1 MFSSSNRWALSISTL
16 AITVAGTF
24 SSLNAAVVV
33 APTAACRQGD
43 IVGAA
48 VSTAPATQRN
58 AAQAASNAYSA
69 PDVPLTRF
77 IRQTTAGVSTL
88 EFEGEIAADNFCNL
102 EVDVI
107 ANTRNVEEIE
117 EQIPGPA
124 YSSQVPA
131 VVRQRLQRELPNYR
145 ITFIERSTRPQ
156 PGPRPV
162 PPLSPSRVIYEI
174 EGSCTGT
181 NPIPGPT
188 TGNYCINGQSGE
200 AQISSDGNNFVFAV
214 TQQ

>member
-16 AITVAGTF
+16 AMTVAGTF

-43 IVGAA
+43 IVGAG
-48 VSTAPATQRN
+48 VSTAPATQGN

-107 ANTRNVEEIE
+107 AGTRNIEEIE
-117 EQIPGPA
+117 EQIPGSA
-124 YSSQVPA
+124 YSSRVPA
-131 VVRQRLQRELPNYR
+131 VVRQRLQRELPNYS

-162 PPLSPSRVIYEI
+162 PPLSPSRVVYEI
-174 EGSCTGT
+174 EGRCTGA

-188 TGNYCINGQSGE
+188 AGNYCINAQSGE
-200 AQISSDGNNFVFAV
+200 AQISSDGNNFAFAV